1 MSTIPKPIA
10 LVPGLTRSDGFARN
24 LAFVGLSRVRESVVT
39 DSSYFCGSGKRKCST
54 RNVRESLSV
63 IDQQQKL

>member
-1 MSTIPKPIA
+1 
-10 LVPGLTRSDGFARN
+10 VPGLTRSVDFARN
-24 LAFVGLSRVRESVVT
+24 LAFVGLSQVRESVVT
-39 DSSYFCGSGKRKCST
+39 DSSYFCGSGKRKWAT